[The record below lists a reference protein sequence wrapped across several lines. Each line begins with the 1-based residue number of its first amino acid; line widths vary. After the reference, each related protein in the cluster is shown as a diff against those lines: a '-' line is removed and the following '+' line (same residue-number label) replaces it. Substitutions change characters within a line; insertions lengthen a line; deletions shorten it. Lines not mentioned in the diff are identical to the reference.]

1 MSRSLTV
8 TSWSSFVKTGSSVDH
23 DNRARCYIRIAF
35 QCKCMTKSISEKRQ
49 LQSATKFLRYSGQIM
64 WAHRSDVAT
73 HPVENFYALSSAIFE
88 SSSTKVHRITNKVRQ
103 KLAPIRESKTVLAS
117 GSHTVWIPDSSYWI
131 TIFVR
136 RTWIL
141 DSTLRERFRRSPGDI
156 PDSQAQ
162 DSGFNEQNFGVHKQ
176 TFSRF
181 SNKDSLALGEKTV
194 TVT

>member
-1 MSRSLTV
+1 MGISFRMSRHIPSRIFTHFQALYL
-8 TSWSSFVKTGSSVDH
+8 KAH
-23 DNRARCYIRIAF
+23 QQKYI
-35 QCKCMTKSISEKRQ
+35 E
-49 LQSATKFLRYSGQIM
+49 LQTKFAKNSPQ
-64 WAHRSDVAT
+64 
-73 HPVENFYALSSAIFE
+73 F
-88 SSSTKVHRITNKVRQ
+88 
-103 KLAPIRESKTVLAS
+103 RESKTVLAS

-141 DSTLRERFRRSPGDI
+141 DSTLREIPDPLRSI

>member
-1 MSRSLTV
+1 MGTSLRMSRHIPSRIFTHFQALYL
-8 TSWSSFVKTGSSVDH
+8 KAH
-23 DNRARCYIRIAF
+23 QQKYI
-35 QCKCMTKSISEKRQ
+35 E
-49 LQSATKFLRYSGQIM
+49 L
-64 WAHRSDVAT
+64 
-73 HPVENFYALSSAIFE
+73 
-88 SSSTKVHRITNKVRQ
+88 NKVCQ

-141 DSTLRERFRRSPGDI
+141 DSTLREIPDPLRSI

-162 DSGFNEQNFGVHKQ
+162 DSGFNEQNFGFHKQ